1 VPARPRLLAA
11 ALALGLAGCVSPAG
25 PAQLTGSVT
34 YRERIALPPDAV
46 VNVLLLDVSML
57 GVPPRVVA
65 KQEIR
70 PQGQVPIPFA
80 LEYDRAAIDPA
91 HRYGLR
97 ATITDADGRLL
108 WINIVIVPV
117 FRDGAPDQFEIVLQR
132 AHAMRGP

>member
-1 VPARPRLLAA
+1 MPWRPGLL
-11 ALALGLAGCVSPAG
+11 ALALGLAGCVSASG

-34 YRERIALPPDAV
+34 YRERIALPPGAV
-46 VNVLLLDVSML
+46 VNVMLLDVSMV
-57 GVPPRVVA
+57 GVAPRVVA

-70 PQGQVPIPFA
+70 PEGQVPIPFV
-80 LEYDRAAIDPA
+80 LPYDRAAIERE

-97 ATITDADGRLL
+97 ATITDANGRLL

-117 FRDGAPDQFEIVLQR
+117 FREGSPDRFEIVVQR

>member
-1 VPARPRLLAA
+1 MAARLVLLAA
-11 ALALGLAGCVSPAG
+11 ALALGLAGCVSASG
-25 PAQLTGSVT
+25 PARLTGSVT

-70 PQGQVPIPFA
+70 PQGQVPIPFV

-97 ATITDADGRLL
+97 ANIVDANGRLL

-117 FRDGAPDQFEIVLQR
+117 FREGSPDQFEIVVQR
-132 AHAMRGP
+132 AHAQRGP